1 MLADVANILD
11 ELGLQSLLLFKRDT
25 IYLQK
30 LLGSTNTLE
39 RYMIMKVRSKNLKRN
54 GFFAD

>member
-39 RYMIMKVRSKNLKRN
+39 RYKIMKVRSKNLKRN